1 MVTKTIIL
9 LLIVLSI
16 IMSGCLNSEDRKD
29 QEQVSGGSSGGTQKQ
44 EVRTPEKT
52 GIKGEMGTPAETET
66 RAELGTPE
74 EMATLGI
81 REEPGVGQTETGIE
95 EEKRVGTVQPTGTA
109 PASHLVRLKNDVL
122 IPSRLKVNT
131 GDTVVWR
138 NYQESSAFT
147 LTGSEHLF
155 EDERLAYGN
164 ILEYTFKESGSY
176 TFSVKG
182 YPKMEMTIT
191 VK

>member
-1 MVTKTIIL
+1 
-9 LLIVLSI
+9 
-16 IMSGCLNSEDRKD
+16 
-29 QEQVSGGSSGGTQKQ
+29 
-44 EVRTPEKT
+44 
-52 GIKGEMGTPAETET
+52 
-66 RAELGTPE
+66 
-74 EMATLGI
+74 MATS
-81 REEPGVGQTETGIE
+81 RMWEESGVGQTKTGIE
-95 EEKRVGTVQPTGTA
+95 AEKIGTVQPIGTA

-122 IPSRLKVNT
+122 IPSRLRVNT
-131 GDTVVWR
+131 GDTVVER
-138 NYQESSAFT
+138 NHQASSAFT

-164 ILEYTFKESGSY
+164 ILKYTFKESGSY

>member
-66 RAELGTPE
+66 QAELGTLE

-81 REEPGVGQTETGIE
+81 RDGVGQTETGIE
-95 EEKRVGTVQPTGTA
+95 EEKVGTVQPTGTA

-122 IPSRLKVNT
+122 IPSRLKVST

-182 YPKMEMTIT
+182 YPKMKMTIT

>member
-1 MVTKTIIL
+1 VVTKTIIL

-16 IMSGCLNSEDRKD
+16 IISGCLNSEDRKD

-52 GIKGEMGTPAETET
+52 GIKEERGTPAEMET
-66 RAELGTPE
+66 QAELGMPKD
-74 EMATLGI
+74 MATLRM
-81 REEPGVGQTETGIE
+81 REESGVGQTKTGIE
-95 EEKRVGTVQPTGTA
+95 EEKVGTVQPTGTA

-122 IPSRLKVNT
+122 VPSRLRVNT

-138 NYQESSAFT
+138 NYQASSAFI
-147 LTGSEHLF
+147 LTGSKHLF

>member
-44 EVRTPEKT
+44 EVRTPEE
-52 GIKGEMGTPAETET
+52 IKEERGTPAEMET
-66 RAELGTPE
+66 QAELGTPE
-74 EMATLGI
+74 DMATLRM
-81 REEPGVGQTETGIE
+81 REESGVGQTKTGIE
-95 EEKRVGTVQPTGTA
+95 EEKVRTVQPTGTA

-122 IPSRLKVNT
+122 VPPRLRVNT

-138 NYQESSAFT
+138 NYQASSAFT
-147 LTGSEHLF
+147 LTGSKHLF

-164 ILEYTFKESGSY
+164 ILKYTFKESGSY